1 MVTTSWAAAL
11 AIMKSESFILLLLI
25 LFRVFRT
32 WRSNRWM
39 VTFLY
44 RVLEEELTGGV
55 EALREGV
62 TTPSRFFKV
71 NLNTELERAGQ
82 KT

>member
-44 RVLEEELTGGV
+44 RVLEEELTGGG
-55 EALREGV
+55 EGV